1 MYVLYRNRN
10 YKINK
15 KSAGHGTN
23 IKKKKKKLFELLRIC
38 LFLMKKSLKNV
49 KNVTEDV

>member
-23 IKKKKKKLFELLRIC
+23 IKKKKYFH
-38 LFLMKKSLKNV
+38 KSDDLPQVFMGRRGKGRRA
-49 KNVTEDV
+49 

>member
-23 IKKKKKKLFELLRIC
+23 IIIINNRVEACYGANKFKYEENKDE
-38 LFLMKKSLKNV
+38 
-49 KNVTEDV
+49 

>member
-23 IKKKKKKLFELLRIC
+23 IYLLKFHIMIET
-38 LFLMKKSLKNV
+38 LQ
-49 KNVTEDV
+49 